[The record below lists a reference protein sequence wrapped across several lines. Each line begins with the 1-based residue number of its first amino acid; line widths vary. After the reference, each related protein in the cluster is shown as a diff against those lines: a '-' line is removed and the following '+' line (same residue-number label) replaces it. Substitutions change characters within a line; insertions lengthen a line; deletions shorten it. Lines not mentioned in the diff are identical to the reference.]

1 MLAYRVKKKIPIS
14 NMHTFTLL
22 HLENN
27 YKDNLRPTR
36 LMMMTEMDQLT
47 QWTIPLLS

>member
-1 MLAYRVKKKIPIS
+1 
-14 NMHTFTLL
+14 MHTFTLL

-36 LMMMTEMDQLT
+36 LMMMMTEMDQLT

>member
-1 MLAYRVKKKIPIS
+1 
-14 NMHTFTLL
+14 MHTFTLL

-27 YKDNLRPTR
+27 YKDNLRPTH
-36 LMMMTEMDQLT
+36 LMMMMTEMDQLT

>member
-1 MLAYRVKKKIPIS
+1 MLAYRVKKNPIS

-36 LMMMTEMDQLT
+36 LMMTEMDQLT

>member
-1 MLAYRVKKKIPIS
+1 
-14 NMHTFTLL
+14 MHTFTLL

-27 YKDNLRPTR
+27 YKDNLRPKR

>member
-1 MLAYRVKKKIPIS
+1 
-14 NMHTFTLL
+14 MHTFTLL

-36 LMMMTEMDQLT
+36 LMMTEMDQLT

>member
-1 MLAYRVKKKIPIS
+1 
-14 NMHTFTLL
+14 MHTFTLL

-27 YKDNLRPTR
+27 YKDNLRPTH
-36 LMMMTEMDQLT
+36 LMMMMMMTEMDQLT